1 MISVK
6 NIIKT
11 FEDGVTVLK
20 GVDCEIKKGE
30 VVAII
35 GPSGSGKSTLLR
47 CMNLLSVPTYGEVW
61 LKDKLLNPVD
71 PYLHTEV
78 IEASNTYKKLVA
90 GGMNGS
96 DAIAKIKK
104 EDLLN
109 EKFSAAEGKEYKAIL
124 KKLYNDNH
132 IDINVARQKMGM
144 VFQHFNLFN
153 NLTVIDNLTL
163 APVDLKLKSKEEA
176 EKSAMALLKRI
187 GLEDKANVYPST
199 LSGGQKQRIAIVR
212 ALAMDPEV
220 MLFDE
225 PTSALDPEMVGEVLD
240 LMKQLAG
247 EGMTMV
253 IVTHEMGFAREV
265 ADKVIFIDEGIIKE
279 QGTPDEVFNHPKDVR
294 LQDFLSKVL

>member
-1 MISVK
+1 M
-6 NIIKT
+6 
-11 FEDGVTVLK
+11 TVLN
-20 GVDCEIKKGE
+20 GVDCNIKKGE

-47 CMNLLSVPTYGEVW
+47 CMNLLTVPTYGEVW

-78 IEASNTYKKLVA
+78 IQASNTYKKLVA
-90 GGMNGS
+90 GGMNGA
-96 DAIAKIKK
+96 DAILKIKK

-109 EKFSAAEGKEYKAIL
+109 EKFSAAEGKEYKAVM
-124 KKLYNDNH
+124 KKIYSENH
-132 IDINVARQKMGM
+132 IDINLARQKMGM

-153 NLTVIDNLTL
+153 NMTVLDNLIL
-163 APVDLKLKSKEEA
+163 APVELKLKTKEEA
-176 EKSAMALLKRI
+176 EARAMELLRRI

-240 LMKQLAG
+240 LMKQLAT

-265 ADKVIFIDEGIIKE
+265 ADKIVFIDEGIIKE
-279 QGTPDEVFNHPKDVR
+279 EGTPAEVFTNPKDSR
-294 LQDFLSKVL
+294 LEDFLSKVL